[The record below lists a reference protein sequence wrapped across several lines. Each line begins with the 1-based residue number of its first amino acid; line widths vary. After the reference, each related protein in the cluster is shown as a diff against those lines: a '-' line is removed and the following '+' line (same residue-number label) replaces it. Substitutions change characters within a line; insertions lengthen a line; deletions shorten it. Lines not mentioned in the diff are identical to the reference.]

1 MQTVHHAP
9 HDLGVAKLVAALRQG
24 ELSALETAQH
34 FLKRAQAQAD
44 SGRLSG
50 ASTRRSRSPRRAPPT
65 LALAAGTAGPLEGV
79 PLAHKDIFVTRDLP
93 QHGRFEDV
101 ERLPVAV

>member
-24 ELSALETAQH
+24 ELSAVETAQH

-44 SGRLSG
+44 LGAFLALDEEVTIAQARAADARLAGRHG
-50 ASTRRSRSPRRAPPT
+50 RAAGRRAVGAQGHICHP
-65 LALAAGTAGPLEGV
+65 
-79 PLAHKDIFVTRDLP
+79 RLP
-93 QHGRFEDV
+93 HHGRFEDV